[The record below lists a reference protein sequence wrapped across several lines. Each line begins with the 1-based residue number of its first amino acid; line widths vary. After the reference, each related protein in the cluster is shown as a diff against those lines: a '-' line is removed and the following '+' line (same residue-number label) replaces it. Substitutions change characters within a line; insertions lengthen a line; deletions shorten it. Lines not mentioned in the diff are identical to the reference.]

1 MWGNDGAKLCDDG
14 AKLRVGAGEKLREGE
29 GATRTGA
36 MLRGSTRTR
45 AGALARGS
53 LDHEEADGALRRTLS
68 PVKAW
73 RALAGARGELL

>member
-14 AKLRVGAGEKLREGE
+14 ATLRVGEKLRDGD

-36 MLRGSTRTR
+36 MLRGSTRSR
-45 AGALARGS
+45 LGELELERGAL
-53 LDHEEADGALRRTLS
+53 DQDEDDGAVRRTLS

-73 RALAGARGELL
+73 RALAGTRGVLL

>member
-14 AKLRVGAGEKLREGE
+14 ALRVGAGEKLRDGE

-36 MLRGSTRTR
+36 ILRGSTRTR
-45 AGALARGS
+45 AGALARGT
-53 LDHEEADGALRRTLS
+53 LDQEEADGALRRTWS

-73 RALAGARGELL
+73 RALAGTRGEVL